1 MRTTQ
6 KEFPL
11 PKVHSSYFQNF
22 IINFIISLKETYHC
36 EKNYEQKNKVC
47 KGILFRSA
55 ANEQLCTP
63 KNSLVSCG
71 DKTLVR

>member
-6 KEFPL
+6 KEFPFL
-11 PKVHSSYFQNF
+11 ICPEIYHLLYH
-22 IINFIISLKETYHC
+22 LKKLTIVK
-36 EKNYEQKNKVC
+36 KNYEQKNKVC